1 MKAIQIS
8 YDKAR
13 DRMRPGDVIAFG
25 GKGNS
30 SDIIK
35 FATFSDVSHVAVILQ
50 TKALNDKT
58 GRFFNEIIESTTLN
72 GAAGVRTT
80 RLSDCLNIYE
90 GEIWWLPL
98 AERIRPYHFD
108 EEKFYNFL
116 FQQKGK
122 KYDLPQAVKAGI
134 DLLDRLPFSGK
145 DGPTLNKED
154 FSKFFCSELV
164 AAAFE
169 QAGVTGP
176 VNASEVTPIDLCRW
190 RIYQSSYYQLKGD
203 PSKKISRFNTASPAD
218 WNVSGQQDRDD
229 GKEPV
234 AEETALVIQEK

>member
-1 MKAIQIS
+1 MKGIQIS
-8 YDKAR
+8 YDKVR
-13 DRMRPGDVIAFG
+13 ERMRPGDVIAFG
-25 GKGNS
+25 GKGHS

-50 TKALNDKT
+50 TKVLNDKT
-58 GRFFNEIIESTTLN
+58 GRFFNEIIESTTMN
-72 GAAGVRTT
+72 GAAGVRTA
-80 RLSDCLNIYE
+80 RLSDCLSIYE

-98 AERIRPYHFD
+98 NERIRTRFD
-108 EEKFYNFL
+108 EKEFYNFL
-116 FQQKGK
+116 FQQKGRE
-122 KYDLPQAVKAGI
+122 YDLPQAVKAGI
-134 DLLDRLPFSGK
+134 DLLDRLPFSGG
-145 DGPTLNKED
+145 GPSLNRED

-169 QAGVTGP
+169 RAGVTGP

-218 WNVSGQQDRDD
+218 WNVSGQQADD
-229 GKEPV
+229 DSRPV
-234 AEETALVIQEK
+234 AEGTALVFQEK

>member
-1 MKAIQIS
+1 MNAIQIS
-8 YDKAR
+8 YTEVR
-13 DRMRPGDVIAFG
+13 ERMRPGDVIAFG

-35 FATFSDVSHVAVILQ
+35 FATFSNVSHVAVILQ

-72 GAAGVRTT
+72 GATGVRTT

-98 AERIRPYHFD
+98 AERVRAGCFD
-108 EEKFYNFL
+108 EENFYNFL
-116 FQQKGK
+116 FQQRGR

-134 DLLDRLPFSGK
+134 DLLDRLPFSGN

-169 QAGVTGP
+169 LAGVTGP
-176 VNASEVTPIDLCRW
+176 INASEVTPIDLCRW
-190 RIYQSSYYQLKGD
+190 RIYQGSYYQLKGD
-203 PSKKISRFNTASPAD
+203 PQKRISRFNTASPAD
-218 WNVSGQQDRDD
+218 WNVSGQQDCDD
-229 GKEPV
+229 DSRAV
-234 AEETALVIQEK
+234 AEGTALVFQGK

>member
-1 MKAIQIS
+1 MNAIQIS
-8 YDKAR
+8 YEEAR
-13 DRMRPGDVIAFG
+13 SRMRPGDVIAFG

-35 FATFSDVSHVAVILQ
+35 FVTLSDVSHVAVILQ
-50 TKALNDKT
+50 TKALHDKT
-58 GRFFNEIIESTTLN
+58 GRFFNEIIESTTIN

-80 RLSDCLNIYE
+80 RLSDSLSIYD

-98 AERIRPYHFD
+98 DERIRKERFD
-108 EEKFYNFL
+108 ETAFYNFL

-122 KYDLPQAVKAGI
+122 EYDLPQAVKAGI

-145 DGPTLNKED
+145 DGATLNRED
-154 FSKFFCSELV
+154 FSKFFCSELA

-169 QAGVTGP
+169 LAGVTGP

-190 RIYQSSYYQLKGD
+190 RIYQGSYYQLKGD
-203 PSKKISRFNTASPAD
+203 PQKKISRFNTASPAD
-218 WNVSGQQDRDD
+218 WNVGRQHDSGDD
-229 GKEPV
+229 SRPV
-234 AEETALVIQEK
+234 EEGTALVFEEQ

>member
-1 MKAIQIS
+1 MNAIQIN
-8 YDKAR
+8 YEEAR
-13 DRMRPGDVIAFG
+13 ERMRPGDVIAFG

-35 FATFSDVSHVAVILQ
+35 FATLSNVSHVAVILQ

-72 GAAGVRTT
+72 GATGVRTT
-80 RLSDCLNIYE
+80 RLSECLNIYD

-98 AERIRPYHFD
+98 AERVRNECFN
-108 EEKFYNFL
+108 EREFYDFL
-116 FQQKGK
+116 FNQKGK
-122 KYDLPQAVKAGI
+122 YYDTPQGVKSAL
-134 DLLDRLPFSGK
+134 DLLDSLPFIGIN
-145 DGPTLNKED
+145 GPTLNKED

-169 QAGVTGP
+169 RAGVTGP

-190 RIYQSSYYQLKGD
+190 RIYQDSYYQLKGD
-203 PSKKISRFNTASPAD
+203 SQKRISRFNTASPAD
-218 WNVSGQQDRDD
+218 WNVGGQQDGDD
-229 GKEPV
+229 DSRPV
-234 AEETALVIQEK
+234 AAGTPLVFKEK